1 MVAYQAL
8 MPQCHGPLGLGGRV
22 QAVIDRGGNRR
33 ELGPLRP
40 EQRAPALRPRR
51 LLTMAQFS

>member
-8 MPQCHGPLGLGGRV
+8 VPQCHGPLGLGGRV
-22 QAVIDRGGNRR
+22 QAVIERGGNRR

-40 EQRAPALRPRR
+40 EQRSR
-51 LLTMAQFS
+51 